1 MTEEQML
8 AAIKY
13 VEENNGSGPLGG
25 QDKSFVTLAK
35 SLAQVLKAKLVK
47 VEDGFGDEASRF
59 FEANEKKNRENKF
72 GVGISYVPEEF
83 KK

>member
-13 VEENNGSGPLGG
+13 VEENSGSGQLGG

-47 VEDGFGDEASRF
+47 VEDEFGSEGDLKCYRF
-59 FEANEKKNRENKF
+59 
-72 GVGISYVPEEF
+72 GTGIVNVIHPEGL
-83 KK
+83 